1 MALVN
6 NNYIFWALAA
16 HTLKW
21 SYIIISTGHVLTSAI
36 SDQRHRNTLCLLLTV
51 RLTRLVSA
59 HSPVCLVL
67 ALPLNANKALRTRVA
82 KFQKDLLEAKV
93 AGVDE
98 SIFMAPNRL
107 HITLGIMT
115 LGGSSAKTVET
126 ALNLLRALQ
135 PSIADLLQGKNSVKV
150 KLNSLEILKQDK
162 EATQV
167 LVIGT
172 PDDDDGKQL
181 KAVCGEF
188 QPVYSANQPTPHRTH
203 PQSIHRGRVHRTT

>member
-1 MALVN
+1 M
-6 NNYIFWALAA
+6 
-16 HTLKW
+16 
-21 SYIIISTGHVLTSAI
+21 
-36 SDQRHRNTLCLLLTV
+36 
-51 RLTRLVSA
+51 
-59 HSPVCLVL
+59 
-67 ALPLNANKALRTRVA
+67 RTRRCA

-126 ALNLLRALQ
+126 ALDLLQALQ
-135 PSIADLLQGKNSVKV
+135 PSIADLLQDKNSVKV

-172 PDDDDGKQL
+172 PDDDDGKRL
-181 KAVCGEF
+181 KAVCELIHKVFIEAGYIAPPEWPLKIHCTVIKTVPQTKYSYADIQTVASDKVPTDGFGEYEV
-188 QPVYSANQPTPHRTH
+188 QQIELWKKGYAGSDGAVSLTKVVTK
-203 PQSIHRGRVHRTT
+203 VE